1 MKQDS
6 KTRFI
11 LIGGFLGAGK
21 TTFARAFIKALAASE
36 EEAKEEVPS
45 PTFSLVQVYP
55 RQPADVWHIDLYR
68 IEHIDEILELGL
80 DEALADGILLI
91 EWPERMGKLLP
102 AERLDL
108 RFEFAERSQGR
119 RVRLEPASPWHRRI
133 REALSN
139 E

>member
-1 MKQDS
+1 M
-6 KTRFI
+6 R
-11 LIGGFLGAGK
+11 
-21 TTFARAFIKALAASE
+21 SE
-36 EEAKEEVPS
+36 ATSKEEVPS
-45 PTFSLVQVYP
+45 PTFSLVQIYP